1 MNAIYQHAK
10 QDMES
15 LEKYI
20 DGAKPQELPEFSGGK
35 GADLQQRELEG
46 ASDKTGHKT
55 GGLTPKEQQGYLE
68 SQLMSRTQIA
78 SSLHLSPRAKQKILE
93 QQNSDYYTKVRQI
106 EAFVKDVK
114 AAAHPLAD
122 SRDARDGLLGHS
134 GEGGVGGV
142 GRHASGPLR
151 ASAEVGK
158 ETLQVHLNQ
167 LHFDPQ
173 GHRQAGSKVLEGAKK
188 GNLSAAG
195 AYHRQ
200 LPHNADLMPK
210 PKRQAPADAAR
221 IQNPGV
227 QFQPTNAMPIKR
239 SASQT
244 HVQRY
249 RSIKKRV
256 QRQMMVGEQRKVLR

>member
-1 MNAIYQHAK
+1 MAVI
-10 QDMES
+10 
-15 LEKYI
+15 
-20 DGAKPQELPEFSGGK
+20 
-35 GADLQQRELEG
+35 
-46 ASDKTGHKT
+46 
-55 GGLTPKEQQGYLE
+55 
-68 SQLMSRTQIA
+68 
-78 SSLHLSPRAKQKILE
+78 
-93 QQNSDYYTKVRQI
+93 
-106 EAFVKDVK
+106 
-114 AAAHPLAD
+114 
-122 SRDARDGLLGHS
+122 
-134 GEGGVGGV
+134 
-142 GRHASGPLR
+142 
-151 ASAEVGK
+151 
-158 ETLQVHLNQ
+158 NQ

-256 QRQMMVGEQRKVLR
+256 QRQMMVGEQRLRKSQVHALMQTPTISKKNAASA